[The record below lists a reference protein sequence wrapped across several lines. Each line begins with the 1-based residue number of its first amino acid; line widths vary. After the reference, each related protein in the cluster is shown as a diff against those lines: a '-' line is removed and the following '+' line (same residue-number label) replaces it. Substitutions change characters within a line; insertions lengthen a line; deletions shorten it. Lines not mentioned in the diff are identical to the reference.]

1 MIELFIFLNYNKINF
16 KSYNNSLDFELN
28 EKYFI
33 RIMIF
38 YICEGKLK
46 IGYIFFHFFNI
57 FKVK

>member
-46 IGYIFFHFFNI
+46 IGYIFFIFFNI